1 MFTSPPPAS
10 PAQTINAP
18 ASVSHP
24 GHAGQVVQRI
34 ADGAIWL
41 VFRLDGVRS

>member
-1 MFTSPPPAS
+1 MFTSTP

-18 ASVSHP
+18 AMPASIGHP

-41 VFRLDGVRS
+41 VFRLDGVRF

>member
-1 MFTSPPPAS
+1 MFTSTS
-10 PAQTINAP
+10 PVQTINAP
-18 ASVSHP
+18 AMSASISHP

-34 ADGAIWL
+34 ADGAIWI

>member
-1 MFTSPPPAS
+1 MFTSTP
-10 PAQTINAP
+10 PAQTINMP
-18 ASVSHP
+18 ASADHTGYP